1 MLLARPA
8 EEHVQVCTV
17 RLISAS
23 RCWILLAEVIQVCE
37 CSKVGDALGFL
48 RNAELD
54 RKIAD
59 LLEGAE
65 LKNLNSASKRTV
77 SVVPL
82 LLRRLNLGSL

>member
-1 MLLARPA
+1 VYC
-8 EEHVQVCTV
+8 ETDF
-17 RLISAS
+17 AS
-23 RCWILLAEVIQVCE
+23 RIQHLLAEVIQVCE

-48 RNAELD
+48 RDAELD

-77 SVVPL
+77 SVVVPL
-82 LLRRLNLGSL
+82 LLRRLNLDSL